1 MKKIIIT
8 GAHGQDGIILSKIL
22 KNKNYKVFGVVKKT
36 NKKKNFRGVKYYKCD
51 LINYKNIY
59 KIFNK
64 IKPDCI
70 VHFGCKNPSYK
81 ELGKKND
88 FFHNNFK
95 AIKNLSKYIITNNKK
110 IKLIFPGS
118 SQMYGNKKKRVNENQ
133 KFSPNNSYAR
143 FRVSGHNY
151 LMKCKKKYNLFITTT
166 ILFNH
171 DSVFRNKK
179 FILPRVIKAIKM
191 GNKNFIKKIS
201 KESICADFSHAYD
214 ICYAI
219 YLLIKSKNN
228 IDKIILSSN
237 KLTYLNDIIN
247 FIYKINGYNY
257 RLNKTSRVNKN
268 IIGNNKLAK
277 KLLKWR
283 MKKNIFIASKEMLI
297 NKNLLF

>member
-1 MKKIIIT
+1 MKKIIIA

-118 SQMYGNKKKRVNENQ
+118 SQMYGNKKKE
-133 KFSPNNSYAR
+133 
-143 FRVSGHNY
+143 
-151 LMKCKKKYNLFITTT
+151 
-166 ILFNH
+166 
-171 DSVFRNKK
+171 
-179 FILPRVIKAIKM
+179 
-191 GNKNFIKKIS
+191 
-201 KESICADFSHAYD
+201 
-214 ICYAI
+214 
-219 YLLIKSKNN
+219 
-228 IDKIILSSN
+228 
-237 KLTYLNDIIN
+237 
-247 FIYKINGYNY
+247 
-257 RLNKTSRVNKN
+257 
-268 IIGNNKLAK
+268 
-277 KLLKWR
+277 
-283 MKKNIFIASKEMLI
+283 
-297 NKNLLF
+297 